1 MVLTDIS
8 MKSIDICIKNIETF
22 NDINRYLYAF
32 DTNTTNQNNKASIA
46 DNR

>member
-8 MKSIDICIKNIETF
+8 MKSIDICIKIIEKF
-22 NDINRYLYAF
+22 NDINRFLYAF
-32 DTNTTNQNNKASIA
+32 DTNTTTQNNKASIA